1 MAVSCS
7 SSSDSHR
14 VSSSHHVRT
23 TRTHP
28 ASVTIV
34 ETVLA
39 YNTLVVL
46 AGTMLLGVATG
57 IAGTFLLLRQRALA
71 GDVIG
76 HAALPGVAIAFLI
89 FAAMAPDAGKS
100 LPAMLIGGAIASG
113 LGMLAVMWLRN
124 VGRLPEDA
132 VLAIVLSTFFG
143 FGVVMLSIVQAS
155 PTGSQAGLR
164 DFIFGQAAA
173 IRRNDVMLLAVIATV
188 SIFSS
193 SLLMKEWTLMCFD
206 EGLARVLGYP
216 IRLLDFLLMA
226 LVVAVCV
233 AGMQAVGLLLI
244 VALLIIPPSAARFW
258 SDSIRPN
265 IWISAMIG
273 AVSAT
278 LGGIASAVVPK
289 LSTGA
294 IIVVVAAALL
304 LLSMVFGTQHGLL
317 HRWIA
322 RRKMRAD
329 TAT

>member
-1 MAVSCS
+1 M
-7 SSSDSHR
+7 
-14 VSSSHHVRT
+14 T
-23 TRTHP
+23 TLQ
-28 ASVTIV
+28 TIF
-34 ETVLA
+34 A

-46 AGTMLLGVATG
+46 AGTMLLGVAAG
-57 IAGTFLLLRQRALA
+57 ITGTFLMLRRRSLA

-76 HAALPGVAIAFLI
+76 HSALPGVAIAFLI
-89 FAAMAPDAGKS
+89 YAAVAPDAGKS
-100 LPAMLIGGAIASG
+100 LPAMLLGGGIASG
-113 LGMLAVMWLRN
+113 LGMLSVLWLRN

-143 FGVVMLSIVQAS
+143 MGVVMLSIVQAS

-173 IRRNDVMLLAVIATV
+173 IRISDVKLLATIAGIAIVT
-188 SIFSS
+188 S

-216 IRLLDFLLMA
+216 IRLLDLLLMT

-265 IWISAMIG
+265 IWLSAMFG
-273 AVSAT
+273 ALSAT
-278 LGGIASAVVPK
+278 AGGIASALIPK

-294 IIVVVAAALL
+294 IIVVAAALL
-304 LLSMVFGTQHGLL
+304 LAFSILFGTKHGLL
-317 HRWIA
+317 HRWRA
-322 RRKMRAD
+322 RREMRRKPGFSG
-329 TAT
+329 